1 MKRFFSIIS
10 AALLVVSLA
19 QPLPVQAA
27 TSVNASQFPG
37 TDLGARINAAFA
49 SLPAGAGEVVVS
61 GGGTLATQVIVPANK
76 TLRFGAGV
84 YSLVKDPILMKENT
98 QVIGSGW
105 DTVLVEPTTPNYWT
119 VISGYYG
126 AQRNGDAEGDLT
138 VRNIQIKGAN
148 PGFNS
153 SASTVWVGNATRAV
167 VDGVWLNGT
176 RTIGLNAGGAG
187 FYGHSAEDV
196 WFTNNKFT
204 NVASQAVAGVNVRR
218 MTVENNIFESPGQ
231 IGGPGNS
238 TIDFEPNNE
247 QDLIEDVAILNNTLN
262 GKSSPM
268 CPHGN
273 FILFQTDVNAPHTG
287 GRAIIAG
294 NSMDS
299 FDGSCFRTSN
309 GIMTSGVAHDIYIY
323 NNTLSGCGQSCLWIR
338 GTRVWVYGNTISNG
352 GTGGLA
358 AVNMGTTNSYFFN
371 NSLSAPYAGANT
383 GILEEGGNGN
393 VYAANAG
400 AKYVL
405 LPGSQVSTNIPA
417 TPTLART
424 ANPSL
429 QVKDGVASMSV
440 DTPYAE
446 IHYTTD
452 GTEPTLFSALYTAPV
467 SVDGLSSIKAKA
479 FRAGIY
485 ASDVVTW
492 KTGANPV
499 PTPQPSIS
507 PTVTPTPTP
516 TPSKVPTPTLTPVPT
531 RSATPTPTPTPISTP
546 TPAASLPY
554 TSNTLVVDG
563 GVVYLI
569 MGPAKIPFSSMRVF
583 LRLGYAVARIQRG
596 STSQYRLPNGGYKL
610 NDPAMAHPWGAWVL
624 KGKTV
629 YLVHESGLI
638 PVPSWD
644 IFIANGGKAEYLV
657 PANAADL
664 KELRTGIAA
673 LVSADPRAVR

>member
-37 TDLGARINAAFA
+37 ADLGARINAAFA

-76 TLRFGAGV
+76 TLRFSAGT
-84 YSLVKDPILMKENT
+84 YALTKDPILLKEHT
-98 QVIGSGW
+98 QLIGSGW
-105 DTVLVEPTTPNYWT
+105 DTILVEPTTPGYWT
-119 VISGYYG
+119 VIGGYYG
-126 AQRNGDAEGDLT
+126 ITRNGSVDTDIII
-138 VRNIQIKGAN
+138 RNIQIEGAN

-153 SASTVWVGNATRAV
+153 TPQTISLGNVHRGIV
-167 VDGVWLNGT
+167 EGVWLNGT
-176 RTIGLNAGGAG
+176 RTIGIQAGGSSGDG
-187 FYGHSAEDV
+187 FWAEDV
-196 WFTNNKFT
+196 WFINNKLT
-204 NVASQAVAGVNVRR
+204 HVASQGIAGVNVRR
-218 MTVENNIFESPGQ
+218 LTIENNVFESPGQ
-231 IGGPGNS
+231 LGGPGNS
-238 TIDFEPNNE
+238 TIDIEPNTSA
-247 QDLIEDVAILNNTLN
+247 DKVEDIAILNNVLQ
-262 GKSSPM
+262 GKTSDM

-273 FILFQTDVNAPHTG
+273 FILFQTDPSSTGTG
-287 GRAIIAG
+287 GPGIIAG
-294 NSMDS
+294 NKMDS
-299 FDGSCFRTSN
+299 YDGSCFRTSN
-309 GIMTSGVAHDIYIY
+309 GISTSGIAHDIQIF
-323 NNTLSGCGQSCLWIR
+323 NNNVSGCGQSCMWLR
-338 GTRVWVYGNTISNG
+338 GTRLWVYNNTIADG

-358 AVNMGTTNSYFFN
+358 AVNVGATDSRLFN
-371 NSLSAPYAGANT
+371 NILVANAPAANR
-383 GILEEGGNGN
+383 GILEEAGVGN
-393 VYAANAG
+393 VYAANSG
-400 AKYVL
+400 AIYSL
-405 LPGSQVSTNIPA
+405 RPGTQVTSTVPTPPTVSQVAAPLVTVQNNVI
-417 TPTLART
+417 
-424 ANPSL
+424 
-429 QVKDGVASMSV
+429 SMSV
-440 DTPYAE
+440 GTANVE

-467 SVDGLSSIKAKA
+467 PVDGLSLIKAKA

-516 TPSKVPTPTLTPVPT
+516 TPSKVPTSTPVPT
-531 RSATPTPTPTPISTP
+531 RSATPTPTPISTP
-546 TPAASLPY
+546 TPTASLPY

-644 IFIANGGKAEYLV
+644 IFIANGGRAEYLV

-664 KELRTGIAA
+664 KELRTGIAV
-673 LVSADPRAVR
+673 LVAADPRAVR